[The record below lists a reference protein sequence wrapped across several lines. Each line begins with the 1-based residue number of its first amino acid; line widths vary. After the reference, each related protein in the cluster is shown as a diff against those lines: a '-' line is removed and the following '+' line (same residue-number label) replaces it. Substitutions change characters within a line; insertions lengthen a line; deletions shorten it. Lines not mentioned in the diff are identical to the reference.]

1 MATTPSIRDAATFA
15 LSCEGQPFDLR
26 AEAHTPHISR
36 RLSWNSE
43 RGLALALGC
52 GLAAVTLTVSAML
65 APTAME
71 ASHRYGEAALLVAM
85 CLAVRR

>member
-1 MATTPSIRDAATFA
+1 MSPFRDRPEQVEQRSDDRGSNDFP
-15 LSCEGQPFDLR
+15 LLIQSHWPEQ
-26 AEAHTPHISR
+26 
-36 RLSWNSE
+36 RL
-43 RGLALALGC
+43 LALALGC
-52 GLAAVTLTVSAML
+52 GLVAVTLTVSAML